1 MIFCNI
7 KCACTFVCVREE
19 DWERRGWPWGVTF
32 GEREP
37 SRHKAWIRS
46 SCQKQCW
53 GKCWHKSSAVVFTA
67 SAVGT
72 TQWVNKHTI
81 LILIPMKTTCGSVTF
96 CWFYLEK
103 PSQIKLL
110 HHFIHVFPFN
120 QLMLATSFPV
130 KLKPHIKDKINLVLS
145 RKQTQMHL
153 LLYWRPTHLH
163 TTR

>member
-7 KCACTFVCVREE
+7 KCVS
-19 DWERRGWPWGVTF
+19 ERGRLGGGLTL
-32 GEREP
+32 
-37 SRHKAWIRS
+37 RS
-46 SCQKQCW
+46 DVWWKGTKQAKSLNMLFLSVLRKVLTQELSC
-53 GKCWHKSSAVVFTA
+53 GVFTA
-67 SAVGT
+67 SAVWT

-96 CWFYLEK
+96 FWLYLEK

-110 HHFIHVFPFN
+110 HHFMHLLPFN

-130 KLKPHIKDKINLVLS
+130 KLKPHIKDKMNLVLS

-163 TTR
+163 TAR